1 MCYNT
6 FWISDI
12 YLCMKNTGPLLD
24 SVSFEI
30 KYSSGHLYF
39 DRCGQ
44 CMLDIEREYPDWVST
59 LVSVQT
65 GRLENATKSLYANFS
80 HERFNFTAEKAS
92 RLEIKEIA
100 KEIFSLW
107 TAIQANLGL
116 DEFIRIGFRPHY
128 LLATESLDEAEKRLN
143 RSKINLMIPESLKK
157 EGYIIKNRHLV
168 VVFDKDATEYRVEL
182 NTITRHEGLPPPDLV
197 KTDPRLLSQRQKDF
211 RLARMKQMAEYS
223 ANPMFAVNLNVDCVK
238 FNPETLSVE
247 EFILK
252 QNEVVER
259 DFLPFLGEL

>member
-1 MCYNT
+1 MY
-6 FWISDI
+6 
-12 YLCMKNTGPLLD
+12 KETGPLFD
-24 SVSFEI
+24 SISFEI
-30 KYSSGHLYF
+30 KYGSGHLYF

-44 CMLDIEREYPDWVST
+44 CMLDIEREYPGWIATV
-59 LVSVQT
+59 VNVQT

-80 HERFNFTAEKAS
+80 HERFNFTAEKPS
-92 RLEIKEIA
+92 RLGIKEIA
-100 KEIFSLW
+100 KEVISLW

-116 DEFIRIGFRPHY
+116 DEFIRIGLRPHY
-128 LLATESLDEAEKRLN
+128 LLATESLDEAEKRLS
-143 RSKINLMIPESLKK
+143 RSKINLLIPDSLLK
-157 EGYIIKNRHLV
+157 EGYIVKNRNLV
-168 VVFDKDATEYRVEL
+168 VIFDKGGTEYRVEL
-182 NTITRHEGLPPPDLV
+182 NAVTRHEGLPPPDLV
-197 KTDPRLLSQRQKDF
+197 RTDPRLLSQRQKDF

-252 QNEVVER
+252 ENETVEK